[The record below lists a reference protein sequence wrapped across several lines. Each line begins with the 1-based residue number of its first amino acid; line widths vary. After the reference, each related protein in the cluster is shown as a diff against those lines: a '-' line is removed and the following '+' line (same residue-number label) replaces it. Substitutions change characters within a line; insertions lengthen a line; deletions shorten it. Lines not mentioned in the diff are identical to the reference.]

1 MSWSGRDLNLL
12 RATEKAIFLDNA
24 IIACVNKQEMINNNI
39 DKVKANMLPIAPIVA
54 DSNCDAAKSHSADQA
69 AGLPMKTIISKNT
82 NFRMT
87 SKLWTEAGQTND
99 SDEVINFI
107 IYDGQ
112 SEDEIDTQDALHH
125 SWLRI
130 EYSQVAGKQIR

>member
-1 MSWSGRDLNLL
+1 
-12 RATEKAIFLDNA
+12 
-24 IIACVNKQEMINNNI
+24 MIKHNI
-39 DKVKANMLPIAPIVA
+39 DKVMANVLPIAPIVA
-54 DSNCDAAKSHSADQA
+54 DNNCDAAKSHSADHA

-87 SKLWTEAGQTND
+87 SKLWTEAGQTNG
-99 SDEVINFI
+99 SEGVIHYI

-112 SEDEIDTQDALHH
+112 SKYEIDTQDALHH

-130 EYSQVAGKQIR
+130 EYSQAAGKHIR